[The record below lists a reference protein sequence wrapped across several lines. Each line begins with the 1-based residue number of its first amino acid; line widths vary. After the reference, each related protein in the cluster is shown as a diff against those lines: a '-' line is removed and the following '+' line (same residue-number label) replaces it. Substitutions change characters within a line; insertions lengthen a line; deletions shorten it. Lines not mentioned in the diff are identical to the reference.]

1 MAIKTAGRWFIF
13 GQGRGRADSH
23 RRDTVASN
31 RGVVAAVLLIAT
43 GLVVGLPG
51 VGLEA
56 ASPGS
61 EAEPR
66 AIAPPDTTP
75 AQTDRFFHV
84 EWSAGVAGRGQSRI
98 VGYVYNDYR
107 EDAVNVQ
114 LRISQ
119 LDESGRPVDSIV
131 QPVGDTVR
139 AGGRAFFELLVPGD
153 GPSYRV
159 AVASFAFAA
168 QGEWRTLTTEQLLAS
183 AGFQKKVADSP
194 EKLAHLETLT
204 PARKLLTHRQD
215 GHLYYVYADP
225 ETCKCLYV
233 GTAAQYQL
241 ALEKR
246 LESDQ
251 LEAMQEH
258 LDDDAVIWN
267 LWAPWPWF

>member
-1 MAIKTAGRWFIF
+1 M
-13 GQGRGRADSH
+13 
-23 RRDTVASN
+23 ASN
-31 RGVVAAVLLIAT
+31 RGVVAVALLLGT
-43 GLVVGLPG
+43 GLVVALPG
-51 VGLEA
+51 AGLEA
-56 ASPGS
+56 ARAGS

-84 EWSAGVAGRGQSRI
+84 EWSAGAAGRGQSRI

-139 AGGRAFFELLVPGD
+139 AGGRAFFELRVPGN

-168 QGEWRTLTTEQLLAS
+168 DGEWTTLTTEQLLAS

-194 EKLAHLETLT
+194 AKLAHLETLT
-204 PARKLLTHRQD
+204 PARKLVTHRRD
-215 GHLYYVYADP
+215 GHPYYVYADP
-225 ETCKCLYV
+225 ETCKCFYV

-251 LEAMQEH
+251 LVAVQEH
-258 LDDDAVIWN
+258 LDDDAVIWT

>member
-1 MAIKTAGRWFIF
+1 M
-13 GQGRGRADSH
+13 
-23 RRDTVASN
+23 ASN
-31 RGVVAAVLLIAT
+31 RGVVAAALLLGIA
-43 GLVVGLPG
+43 LVVALPG
-51 VGLEA
+51 AGLEA
-56 ASPGS
+56 ARAGS

-66 AIAPPDTTP
+66 AIVPPDTTP

-84 EWSAGVAGRGQSRI
+84 EWNAGVAGRGQSRI
-98 VGYVYNDYR
+98 VGYVYNDYQ

-119 LDESGRPVDSIV
+119 FDESGRPVDSMV

-139 AGGRAFFELLVPGD
+139 AGGRVFFELRVPGE

-168 QGEWRTLTTEQLLAS
+168 DGEWTTLTTEELLAA
-183 AGFQKKVADSP
+183 AGFEKKVADSP

-204 PARKLLTHRQD
+204 PARKLVTHERD

-233 GTAAQYQL
+233 GTAAQYEL

-246 LESDQ
+246 RESEE
-251 LEAMQEH
+251 LVAMQQH
-258 LDDDAVIWN
+258 VDDDAVIWT
-267 LWAPWPWF
+267 LWAPWP

>member
-1 MAIKTAGRWFIF
+1 M
-13 GQGRGRADSH
+13 
-23 RRDTVASN
+23 ASN
-31 RGVVAAVLLIAT
+31 RGVVAVALLLGT
-43 GLVVGLPG
+43 GLVVALPG
-51 VGLEA
+51 LGLEA
-56 ASPGS
+56 ARAGS

-84 EWSAGVAGRGQSRI
+84 EWSAGTADRGHSRI

-139 AGGRAFFELLVPGD
+139 AGGRAFFELRVPGN

-168 QGEWRTLTTEQLLAS
+168 DGEWTTLTTEQLLAS

-194 EKLAHLETLT
+194 AKLAHLETLT
-204 PARKLLTHRQD
+204 PARKLVTHRRD

-251 LEAMQEH
+251 LVAMQEH
-258 LDDDAVIWN
+258 LDDDAVIWT

>member
-1 MAIKTAGRWFIF
+1 
-13 GQGRGRADSH
+13 
-23 RRDTVASN
+23 VAPN
-31 RGVVAAVLLIAT
+31 RGIVTAALLLGTALVVA
-43 GLVVGLPG
+43 LPG
-51 VGLEA
+51 MGLEA
-56 ASPGS
+56 ARAAS

-66 AIAPPDTTP
+66 AIVPPDTSP
-75 AQTDRFFHV
+75 ALTDRFFHV

-98 VGYVYNDYR
+98 VGYVYNDYQ

-114 LRISQ
+114 LRISR
-119 LDESGRPVDSIV
+119 LDEYGRPVDSIV

-139 AGGRAFFELLVPGD
+139 AGGRVFFELRVPGE
-153 GPSYRV
+153 GPSYQV

-168 QGEWRTLTTEQLLAS
+168 DGEWTTQTTEQLLAA

-194 EKLAHLETLT
+194 AKLAHLETLT
-204 PARKLLTHRQD
+204 PARKLVTHRRD

-251 LEAMQEH
+251 LVAMQEH
-258 LDDDAVIWN
+258 LDDDAVIWS
-267 LWAPWPWF
+267 LWAPWP